1 MGAWESG
8 MASVPAGR
16 KCRVGS
22 DQFRPMGASCAGKTL
37 TDSHNLSPC
46 HGSIACM
53 EPIIEPPPVPATP
66 ADRIRQRIEQS
77 GLSVDEVAARSGIR
91 NLKSL
96 LDDPETIL
104 TTDVDVPL
112 ARVLG
117 CRPEDLG

>member
-1 MGAWESG
+1 
-8 MASVPAGR
+8 
-16 KCRVGS
+16 
-22 DQFRPMGASCAGKTL
+22 
-37 TDSHNLSPC
+37 
-46 HGSIACM
+46 M